1 MHIKRQIIYVLTII
15 ILVNLVGNFF
25 YKRFD
30 LTQDKRYTLSNSAK
44 ETIANI
50 DTPIFID
57 VYLEGD
63 LPPEFKKLKV
73 ETKQLLQEFEAFN
86 PNIKFKFVDPLN
98 ENGDIESLLKIGA
111 KPSQIEVKQNGKIS
125 IQQIFPW
132 AVASFKGDYLK
143 IPLLKNQ
150 LGITSEERIINSIQN
165 LEYALA
171 NSFNQLTHP
180 KSRKVAALKGNGE

>member
-1 MHIKRQIIYVLTII
+1 MHIKRQIIYVLIII

-57 VYLEGD
+57 VFLEGD

-86 PNIKFKFVDPLN
+86 HKIKFKFVDPLN
-98 ENGDIESLLKIGA
+98 ENGDIESLSDKSIFTFTLLK
-111 KPSQIEVKQNGKIS
+111 
-125 IQQIFPW
+125 
-132 AVASFKGDYLK
+132 AVAQSDSHKYLTK
-143 IPLLKNQ
+143 AYPLPP
-150 LGITSEERIINSIQN
+150 E
-165 LEYALA
+165 
-171 NSFNQLTHP
+171 
-180 KSRKVAALKGNGE
+180 